1 MPILTI
7 SSTIATWDWTLELI
21 VSLTDYDRIG
31 GRERAYVIITVSYKF
46 GRRLGRQPLSFSVI
60 GWTGGSYGV
69 EGHEVEDTRNDMTFL
84 TVLLARREVTTYR
97 LWRDR
102 TKEMFGG
109 VMDQEMGSFVDQM
122 NMKGTHLDLLP
133 LATCACQ

>member
-1 MPILTI
+1 MDRWQR
-7 SSTIATWDWTLELI
+7 A
-21 VSLTDYDRIG
+21 SLCNCYG
-31 GRERAYVIITVSYKF
+31 FLQV

-109 VMDQEMGSFVDQM
+109 VMDQEMGRFFDDEEVLVLVKD
-122 NMKGTHLDLLP
+122 
-133 LATCACQ
+133 AVF